1 MPSDAL
7 RAIRPLLRRQ
17 HTLEV
22 DKEFGRYPETQVLIL
37 AAKDLLVPLDKASTL
52 LLNLRFLE
60 LGDVCSYP
68 GSVSNC
74 LMLT

>member
-1 MPSDAL
+1 M
-7 RAIRPLLRRQ
+7 
-17 HTLEV
+17 
-22 DKEFGRYPETQVLIL
+22 DKEFGRYPETQVLVQ

-52 LLNLRFLE
+52 LLDVRFLE
-60 LGDVCSYP
+60 LGDIWG